1 MDDPTHEL
9 IRRLPPLAAQS
20 WLSRPLTAT
29 EYYHAA
35 IGRHPLAHVPAHD
48 VVMVLEGRGSLVPA
62 LWQQALEAVAAVNP
76 GIRLRL
82 QGQRH
87 HAGWLSDAPPPRL
100 RVIENCHWDGR
111 SSDGLEAIM
120 RPALDLEAGFT
131 TEIIALPGTSAD
143 QRMKLIFRT
152 SHAVMDGVGCLH
164 FMQEIFRF
172 LRGEALLGSN
182 ASYSD
187 TQLMAAF
194 PQPQP
199 RPAHIKSALLL
210 GEVQGEEPGGRWLR
224 FSLPGPQPNL
234 LPRLLAA
241 MAEFARQQTTHT
253 VRIAVPV
260 NLRRHV
266 RDLLTTTNFTAMSY
280 VDLPAEASLDMDHIK
295 DRLKLLR
302 DRYSEMTYRPYM
314 DVIRHVP
321 FKWIDRWLSVNDRN
335 YRSNQVFETAM
346 LSLLGSFK
354 KNLFS
359 GGGFTADTLYVLP
372 QLENVFF
379 MVAGLQGNYEITLG
393 ARKVFASNG
402 RLEALADYME
412 KRLGVNT
419 R

>member
-1 MDDPTHEL
+1 MDDLTREL
-9 IRRLPPLAAQS
+9 IRRLPPLTAQS
-20 WLSRPLTAT
+20 GLARPLTAT

-35 IGRHPLAHVPAHD
+35 IGRHPRAQIPSHD
-48 VVMVLEGRGSLVPA
+48 VVMVLEGGGTLDPSHWQEA
-62 LWQQALEAVAAVNP
+62 LAAVAAVNP
-76 GIRLRL
+76 GTRLRL
-82 QGQRH
+82 QGQRQQ
-87 HAGWLSDAPPPRL
+87 ARWISDAPPPEL
-100 RVIENCHWDGR
+100 RVLENHVWDGR
-111 SSDGLEAIM
+111 SSDGLEAFM
-120 RPALDLEAGFT
+120 TPALDLEAGRS
-131 TEIIALPGTSAD
+131 TEVIVLPESGND
-143 QRMKLIFRT
+143 QRMKLLFRT

-164 FMQEIFRF
+164 FMQEVFRF
-172 LRGEALLGSN
+172 LRGEPLLGSN
-182 ASYSD
+182 AGYTD
-187 TQLMAAF
+187 TQLMTAF
-194 PQPQP
+194 PQPQSRP
-199 RPAHIKSALLL
+199 VNIRPAHLL
-210 GEVQGEEPGGRWLR
+210 GGVQGEETGGRWLR

-241 MAEFARQQTTHT
+241 IAGFARQHTQHT

-266 RDLLTTTNFTAMSY
+266 RDLQTTTNFTAMSY
-280 VDLPAEASLDMDHIK
+280 VDLPADADLDIEHMK
-295 DRLKLLR
+295 DRLKQLR

-314 DVIRHVP
+314 DAIRYVP
-321 FKWIDRWLSVNDRN
+321 FGWIDRWLSVNDRN
-335 YRSNQVFETAM
+335 YRQEQIFETVM

-402 RLEALADYME
+402 RLEALRDDLE
-412 KRLGVNT
+412 KRLGA